1 MTNKKEVF
9 NSVRREL
16 WSDEI
21 KSGFLKLI
29 GEELIETINNRMIS
43 LIEDDQHNEED
54 SSIDDL
60 CSELEEDLPEGDL
73 VI

>member
-1 MTNKKEVF
+1 M
-9 NSVRREL
+9 S
-16 WSDEI
+16 
-21 KSGFLKLI
+21 
-29 GEELIETINNRMIS
+29 ELIETINNRMIS